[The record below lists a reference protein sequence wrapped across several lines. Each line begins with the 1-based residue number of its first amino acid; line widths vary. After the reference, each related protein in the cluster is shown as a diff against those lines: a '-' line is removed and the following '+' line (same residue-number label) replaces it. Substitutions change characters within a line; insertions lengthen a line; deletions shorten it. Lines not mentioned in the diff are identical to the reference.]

1 MFGED
6 RSGLGEGVLDR
17 SARMGDP
24 NHRISDDCLRLHYH
38 QAVIKHM
45 RGVAEPHLDTYYDD
59 LDDMG
64 IIMEREDAAEVLE
77 IEFGNR
83 LGASI
88 EVSYTSS
95 RPLLLFSFL
104 LSFIFLF
111 PLVSSSNMNFST
123 DDIRNQ
129 DTDSRDP

>member
-6 RSGLGEGVLDR
+6 RSGLGGRVLDR

-45 RGVAEPHLDTYYDD
+45 RGVAEPPLDTYYDD

-64 IIMEREDAAEVLE
+64 MIMEREDAAEVLE

-83 LGASI
+83 LGAYI
-88 EVSYTSS
+88 EVS
-95 RPLLLFSFL
+95 
-104 LSFIFLF
+104 
-111 PLVSSSNMNFST
+111 
-123 DDIRNQ
+123 
-129 DTDSRDP
+129 